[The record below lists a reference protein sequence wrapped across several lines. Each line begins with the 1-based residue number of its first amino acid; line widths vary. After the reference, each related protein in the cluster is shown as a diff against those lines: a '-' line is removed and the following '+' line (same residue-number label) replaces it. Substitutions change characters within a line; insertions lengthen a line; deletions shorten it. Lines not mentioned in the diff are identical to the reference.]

1 MAVRKIAISVP
12 EHVLAQVDEAAA
24 ERGEN
29 RSRFITQM
37 LVLLARART
46 DREISRRVNAV
57 FAEPEV
63 AREQRETARAS
74 SRVLARVV
82 KSNRW

>member
-1 MAVRKIAISVP
+1 VAVRKIAISVP
-12 EHVLAQVDEAAA
+12 EHVLAQIDEAAA
-24 ERGEN
+24 ERGKN
-29 RSRFITQM
+29 RSRFITDM

-63 AREQRETARAS
+63 AREQVQTARAS
-74 SRVLARVV
+74 SRALARVV
-82 KSNRW
+82 KSSRW